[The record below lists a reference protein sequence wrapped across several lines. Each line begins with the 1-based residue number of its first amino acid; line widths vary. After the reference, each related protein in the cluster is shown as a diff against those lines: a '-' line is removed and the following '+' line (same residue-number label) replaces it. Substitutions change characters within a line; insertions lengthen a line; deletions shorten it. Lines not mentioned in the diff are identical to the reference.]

1 MTERRW
7 RPPPGRGLGA
17 QQWPPLVW
25 GLGARRWPPPQ
36 AASLSGA
43 TMAEGVAAEETAARG
58 LLRLENR
65 ATAVCAAGEDGAEA
79 EDGAAGR
86 QQACAGASVT
96 GGFLDHLVFLF
107 GVNWW
112 SR

>member
-1 MTERRW
+1 
-7 RPPPGRGLGA
+7 
-17 QQWPPLVW
+17 
-25 GLGARRWPPPQ
+25 
-36 AASLSGA
+36 
-43 TMAEGVAAEETAARG
+43 MAEGVAAEETAARG